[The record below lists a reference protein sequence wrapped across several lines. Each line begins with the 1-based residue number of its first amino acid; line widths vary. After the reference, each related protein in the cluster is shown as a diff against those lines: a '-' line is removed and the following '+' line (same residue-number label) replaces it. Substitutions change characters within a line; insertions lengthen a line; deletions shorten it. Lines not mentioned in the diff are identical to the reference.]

1 MASTTTSTP
10 AESQTSTAAKIRN
23 YMAYEIYLGY
33 DECARPDI
41 QTKWIVVLHG
51 IISKSCT
58 WYTTET
64 LPKLDGYYKLV
75 RRSIHD
81 IEGRSEHKHKH
92 IKCEYGISK
101 SPIGKIGWDER
112 VLFDALFE
120 ATEAQRSRGAVV
132 DWLERVA
139 EEGMLDRRVFKSVM
153 GEFEML
159 R

>member
-1 MASTTTSTP
+1 MAFTTTTNTT
-10 AESQTSTAAKIRN
+10 ECQTSTAATIRN
-23 YMAYEIYLGY
+23 YMAYEVYLGY
-33 DECARPDI
+33 DECARPDTE
-41 QTKWIVVLHG
+41 TKWIVVLHG
-51 IISKSCT
+51 TISKSCT

-81 IEGRSEHKHKH
+81 VQGRSEHKH
-92 IKCEYGISK
+92 IKCEYAISK

-120 ATEAQRSRGAVV
+120 ATEVQRSRRAVA

-139 EEGMLDRRVFKSVM
+139 EEGMLDRSVFRRVIA
-153 GEFEML
+153 EFEML